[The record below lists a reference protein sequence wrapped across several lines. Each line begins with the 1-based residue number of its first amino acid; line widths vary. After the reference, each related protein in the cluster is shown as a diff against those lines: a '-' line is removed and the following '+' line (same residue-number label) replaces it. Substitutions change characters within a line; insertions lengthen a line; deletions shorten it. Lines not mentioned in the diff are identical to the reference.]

1 MTENLTNIHLDQK
14 ISKKELLKM
23 LKNESDDIHIFDIM
37 TSYVQLVEDGK
48 YVQSE
53 YKKEYL
59 EAYIKGFLMRV
70 KEIRD
75 DKSDYNGFV
84 DKEELQE
91 ALKILDFVA
100 SKSEISNALNILK
113 NQEEMVEKERSLES
127 NFFRIYEV
135 VSLYTTFILEEPI
148 HIVGT
153 LFPGG
158 FRVKIEGNTYY
169 CPVKEN
175 QKDNPGAVC
184 GFCIAEQDEEI

>member
-1 MTENLTNIHLDQK
+1 MADKMKNLELNTK
-14 ISKKELLKM
+14 ISKNDLLSI
-23 LKNESDDIHIFDIM
+23 LRNESDDIHIFDIM
-37 TSYVQLVEDGK
+37 TSYIQLVEDGK
-48 YVQSE
+48 YVQSG
-53 YKKEYL
+53 YQREYL

-75 DKSDYNGFV
+75 DNNKYKGLL
-84 DKEELQE
+84 DKEKLQE
-91 ALKILDFVA
+91 
-100 SKSEISNALNILK
+100 ALNILK
-113 NQEEMVEKERSLES
+113 NQEEIVEKERAMES

-158 FRVKIEGNTYY
+158 FRVKFEENVYY
-169 CPVKEN
+169 CPVKEK

-184 GFCIAEQDEEI
+184 GFCIAEQDEDVL

>member
-1 MTENLTNIHLDQK
+1 MAERIENLDLNNK
-14 ISKKELLKM
+14 ISKKHLLDI

-37 TSYVQLVEDGK
+37 TSYVRLVEDGK
-48 YVQSE
+48 YVQSN
-53 YKKEYL
+53 YQKDYL

-75 DKSDYNGFV
+75 DKTNYEGNISAN
-84 DKEELQE
+84 ELQE
-91 ALKILDFVA
+91 ALTT
-100 SKSEISNALNILK
+100 LK
-113 NQEEMVEKERSLES
+113 NQEEMIEKERSIES

-158 FRVKIEGNTYY
+158 FRVKLEGKTYY
-169 CPVKEN
+169 CPVKEK

-184 GFCIAEQDEEI
+184 GFCIAEQDKSI

>member
-1 MTENLTNIHLDQK
+1 MVEKISNLDLNLQ
-14 ISKKELLKM
+14 ISKKQLLRI
-23 LKNESDDIHIFDIM
+23 LRNESDDIHIFDIM

-48 YVQSE
+48 YVQSN
-53 YKKEYL
+53 YQKDYL

-75 DKSDYNGFV
+75 DKTDYKGFINN
-84 DKEELQE
+84 EELE
-91 ALKILDFVA
+91 
-100 SKSEISNALNILK
+100 EALNILK
-113 NQEEMVEKERSLES
+113 NQEEMIEKERSIES

-158 FRVKIEGNTYY
+158 FKVKFEGNNYY
-169 CPVKEN
+169 CPVKEK

-184 GFCIAEQDEEI
+184 GFCIAEQDKSI